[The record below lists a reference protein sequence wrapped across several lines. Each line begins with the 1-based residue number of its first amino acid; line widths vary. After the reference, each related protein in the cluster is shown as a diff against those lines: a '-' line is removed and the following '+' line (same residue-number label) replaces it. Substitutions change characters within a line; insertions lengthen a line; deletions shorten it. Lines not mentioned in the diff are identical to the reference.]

1 MKTMFVFQKICFKL
15 KVLKTFETFTDCHI
29 KTRQSLNRSATLKIS
44 ITVFQ
49 KNYALSVSFKIKTL
63 KKNKKKKLFRK
74 IRQNQDKINNSSFA
88 AKFNERSN
96 HLFLLSIS

>member
-1 MKTMFVFQKICFKL
+1 MKTMFVFQKICFKV

-63 KKNKKKKLFRK
+63 KKKEKEKAFSKDK
-74 IRQNQDKINNSSFA
+74 TKSRQNQQLKFCCKI
-88 AKFNERSN
+88 
-96 HLFLLSIS
+96 